1 VGCGRSVT
9 QYVAPHLVGARS
21 LTRRKIRSQRRGSSQ
36 FLTGLLMALPLAET
50 DSILEVE
57 HLASQPYID
66 MTLQVM
72 EAFGVRATHDDYKV
86 FHIPGRQN
94 YRARRIDIEGD
105 WSGGANFIVAASLV
119 W

>member
-1 VGCGRSVT
+1 METGRWDSGD
-9 QYVAPHLVGARS
+9 PSLSLSRPILLVQGPLRGGKYKVNAG
-21 LTRRKIRSQRRGSSQ
+21 GSSQ
-36 FLTGLLMALPLAET
+36 FISGLLMALPLAET

-72 EAFGVRATHDDYKV
+72 EAFGVRVTHDDYKA

-94 YRARRIDIEGD
+94 YRAKRIDIEGD
-105 WSGGANFIVAASLV
+105 
-119 W
+119 